1 MKYLILV
8 LVLVSQSVIAQSNDL
23 SLTMK
28 NMGLS
33 YKNAIQATDPKS
45 LESHLIDMLDYLKQS
60 EQFSFNDKKVESLE
74 GIKKVTDIV
83 KQAQAFNQAGK
94 FEQAISHLKPIDKL
108 RKQYHKLHEPSF
120 WDLLFG
126 K

>member
-8 LVLVSQSVIAQSNDL
+8 LILVSQSLVAQNNDL

-33 YKNAIQATDPKS
+33 YKNAIQATDPES
-45 LESHLIDMLDYLKQS
+45 LETHLIDMLGYLKQS
-60 EQFSFNDKKVESLE
+60 EQFSFNDKKEASLE
-74 GIKKVTDIV
+74 GLKKVANIV
-83 KQAQAFNQAGK
+83 KQAQAFNQAGEFDK
-94 FEQAISHLKPIDKL
+94 AILHLKPIDKL
-108 RKQYHKLHEPSF
+108 RKKYHKLHEPSF

-126 K
+126 Q